1 MSTTPDNVTL
11 TPTRPH
17 HQIDVPPGGGSLEFP
32 KAVYHKDSKPGALVT
47 RLVESADELKALGKD
62 WVALKDLNIETA
74 PAAEGN

>member
-17 HQIDVPPGGGSLEFP
+17 HQIEVPPSSGFAEYP
-32 KAVYHKDSKPGALVT
+32 KAVYHKDSKSGALIT
-47 RLVESADELKALGKD
+47 RLVESAEELKALGKD
-62 WVALKDLNIETA
+62 WVSLKDLNIETA